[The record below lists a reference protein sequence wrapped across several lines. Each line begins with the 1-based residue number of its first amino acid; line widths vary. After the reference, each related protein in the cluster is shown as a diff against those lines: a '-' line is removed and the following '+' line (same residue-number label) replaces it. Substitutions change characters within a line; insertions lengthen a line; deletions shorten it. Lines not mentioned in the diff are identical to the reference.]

1 MRKESAIEQVELVY
15 GRLNDLSGGVLG
27 ILGEAIRHFNEADA
41 SSGAA
46 SIAYYALFSIFP
58 LVLALIAA
66 GSYFLQKS
74 VVQHELLN
82 YVRAT
87 VPVSES
93 IIEKNIQ
100 KVLELRGPVGIIALI
115 SLFWSASGV
124 FGTLADHINRA
135 WPEASLRGFV
145 QSRLVALSMVG
156 GVGALLI
163 LSLAMTA
170 ALGLLASFSVPLGG
184 DVSIYGT
191 SVWKILSNLIPWLVR
206 VCAFFALYRW
216 VPNAKVKWPAA
227 LWGAVVAALGWEA
240 ITAAFT
246 WYLRSGLAQY
256 ELVYGSLGTLVALIF
271 WIYLSS
277 WIALFGAHLSAAV
290 ARASNKPDSK
300 ESKLE

>member
-1 MRKESAIEQVELVY
+1 MERIELVY
-15 GRLNDLSGGVLG
+15 GRLNDLSGGALG

-58 LVLALIAA
+58 LVLVLIAA

-74 VVQHELLN
+74 AVQHELLN

-93 IIEKNIQ
+93 IIEQNIQ
-100 KVLELRGPVGIIALI
+100 KVLQLRGPVGISALI
-115 SLFWSASGV
+115 GLWWSASGV

-163 LSLAMTA
+163 LSLVLTA

-216 VPNAKVKWPAA
+216 VPHARVRWPAA

-246 WYLRSGLAQY
+246 WYLKSGLAQY

-290 ARASNKPDSK
+290 DHASSRPEAK
-300 ESKLE
+300 ESKRKQPNG